1 MKQAGSFF
9 KYILFWLFVFF
20 IERITFFVYHFDKIK
35 TDLFEEYLLIFAKGL
50 WLDLSM
56 VGYFLLLPILLLIL
70 NLFISKKNIINNII
84 NIYSTIL
91 LVFIIILGIIDL
103 NIYSEWGTKINSRA
117 IEFLILSPGEAM
129 ASSASSPLLSSFI
142 IILIQFITC
151 YYVYRKI
158 GKFEFFKEN
167 ILLQIISI
175 PFFAF
180 LSIMMLRGGLK
191 LSPINQSA
199 VYFSNKNAVNH
210 AALNTEWNLMH
221 SVIENHFSTDNPY
234 VFMPDEEAQH
244 ILDSLYDNKNQLKE
258 KILINDRPNIIFII
272 LESYTSD
279 IVEAFGGEK
288 NVSPFINKYASSGLS
303 FSNIYASGD
312 RTDKGMIAILSG
324 FPTQAVRTIIQQPD
338 KFEKLPAIP
347 KSLSS
352 NGYST
357 AFYYGGESEFA
368 NFKSY
373 LISTQFEK
381 IIDKNNFES
390 NQMNSKWGAHDGFL
404 FDKALEDMRTLKEPF
419 MSTILTLSSH
429 EPFEV
434 PIPNKFKGD
443 DLPSKFRKAANYTD
457 LSFGEFMAKA
467 EKEKWY
473 KNTLFIVV
481 ADHGHRLPK
490 EYDNAYDHRKFRIP
504 LFFYGDVINKKYN
517 SKIVD
522 KIGSQTDIASTLLK
536 QMDISDTAFHWSSNL
551 LNNTNGGFAFYSYD
565 NGIGWVDDENI
576 INVDNVRKEIIYQ
589 KIATSNLDQKKKVV
603 QAYMQKVFKT
613 YLNY

>member
-129 ASSASSPLLSSFI
+129 ASSASSPLLSSLI

-180 LSIMMLRGGLK
+180 LSIMMLRGGLQ

-347 KSLSS
+347 KTLSS

>member
-180 LSIMMLRGGLK
+180 LSIMMLRGGLQ

-565 NGIGWVDDENI
+565 NGIGWVDVENI